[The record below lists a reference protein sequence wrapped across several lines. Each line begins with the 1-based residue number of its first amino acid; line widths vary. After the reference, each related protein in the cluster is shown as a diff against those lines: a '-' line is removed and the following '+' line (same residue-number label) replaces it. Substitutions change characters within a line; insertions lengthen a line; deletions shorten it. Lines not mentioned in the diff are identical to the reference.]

1 MEWTKSKESTSSCS
15 TIFVVVVV
23 ANVVNDYSNDCISE
37 TLPNPE
43 KLS

>member
-1 MEWTKSKESTSSCS
+1 MEWTSPKRVRVARV
-15 TIFVVVVV
+15 VVVVV
-23 ANVVNDYSNDCISE
+23 ANVVNDYSNDSISK

>member
-1 MEWTKSKESTSSCS
+1 MEWTSPKRVRVARVV
-15 TIFVVVVV
+15 VVVVV
-23 ANVVNDYSNDCISE
+23 ANVVNDYSNDSISK